1 MVRCRDIADKVGVSR
16 QAVTAVLNN
25 SRPNCVSKEKRDAIL
40 KIAKELHYQPNQ
52 AAVALKTGKSRLV
65 GVVMPPW
72 ENPYIA
78 ELCMAIQRGLT
89 ENNYS
94 PVFAI
99 DNNFNPVPGNLRD
112 LLSLNIAGLI
122 TVAASLLPNDVR
134 VPVVSYFHK
143 DPRFDAVS
151 IDADQDSRLI
161 MEHLKA
167 RGHRKIGFLG
177 TFRLPR
183 YESLVRTAEEYGLE
197 FPERWHV
204 NLDDLASPADSF
216 DLLLERNKGLDLP
229 TALILFN
236 DDFAIPIMRRIHER
250 GYKIPKDFSVIG
262 HDDICFS
269 ADTVPALTTIRFGS
283 PDEIASAMIRLLL
296 KRIREPDRLREVT
309 ILKSV
314 LIERESVA
322 NKR

>member
-1 MVRCRDIADKVGVSR
+1 MDIPLISDPRCECHGHVIMDGVDFKSAVMLHKYGPDLAAIRSALYDMDEARVEYFRDGGDALGVSGAAR
-16 QAVTAVLNN
+16 PIAREEFGIDYVT
-25 SRPNCVSKEKRDAIL
+25 
-40 KIAKELHYQPNQ
+40 
-52 AAVALKTGKSRLV
+52 
-65 GVVMPPW
+65 
-72 ENPYIA
+72 
-78 ELCMAIQRGLT
+78 
-89 ENNYS
+89 

-112 LLSLNIAGLI
+112 LLSLNITGLI
-122 TVAASLLPNDVR
+122 TVAASLLPDDVR
-134 VPVVSYFHK
+134 IPVVSYFHK

-216 DLLLERNKGLDLP
+216 DLLLERNKGRDLP
-229 TALILFN
+229 SALILFN

-250 GYKIPKDFSVIG
+250 GYRIPQDFSVIG
-262 HDDICFS
+262 HDDIGFS
-269 ADTVPALTTIRFGS
+269 ANTVPALTTIRFGS
-283 PDEIASAMIRLLL
+283 PDEIASAMIRLLM
-296 KRIREPDRLREVT
+296 KRIEDPTRPREVT

-314 LIERESVA
+314 LIERESVS
-322 NKR
+322 NKV

>member
-1 MVRCRDIADKVGVSR
+1 MIRSKDIAAIVGVSR

-25 SRPNCVSKEKRDAIL
+25 SRPNCVSREKREAIL
-40 KIAKELHYQPNQ
+40 KVASEHQYQPNQ
-52 AAVALKTGKSRLV
+52 AAVALKTGKSRLI
-65 GVVMPPW
+65 GVIMPPW
-72 ENPYIA
+72 RNPYIA
-78 ELCMAIQRGLT
+78 ELCMAIQSGLV
-89 ENNYS
+89 EKNYT

-122 TVAASLLPNDVR
+122 TVAASLLPDDVR
-134 VPVVSYFHK
+134 IPVVSYFHK

-216 DLLLERNKGLDLP
+216 DLLLERNKGRDLP
-229 TALILFN
+229 SALILFN
-236 DDFAIPIMRRIHER
+236 DDLAVPIMRRIHER
-250 GYKIPKDFSVIG
+250 GYRIPQDFSVLG
-262 HDDICFS
+262 HDDIAYS
-269 ADTVPALTTIRFGS
+269 ANTVPSLTTIRFGS
-283 PDEIASAMIRLLL
+283 PDEIASAMIRLLM
-296 KRIREPDRLREVT
+296 KRIKDPARPREVT
-309 ILKSV
+309 ILKSR
-314 LIERESVA
+314 LIERESVS
-322 NKR
+322 NKV